1 MAPLA
6 LARRAAAVAPAKRLK
21 TNDVVVSKQQQ
32 QHLRGICV
40 PEIQTVLLRY
50 VCYQNIGTYEWIE

>member
-6 LARRAAAVAPAKRLK
+6 LARRAAAAVAPAKRLK
-21 TNDVVVSKQQQ
+21 TNDVVVSKQQ
-32 QHLRGICV
+32 HLRGICV
-40 PEIQTVLLRY
+40 PEIHTVLLRY